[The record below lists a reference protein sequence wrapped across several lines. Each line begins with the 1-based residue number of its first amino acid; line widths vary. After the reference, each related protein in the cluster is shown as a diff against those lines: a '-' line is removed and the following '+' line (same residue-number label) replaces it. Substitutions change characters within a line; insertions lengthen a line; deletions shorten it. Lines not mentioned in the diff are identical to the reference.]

1 MRRISIIAA
10 ALMLSAAGPARAND
24 IEDAILNLTL
34 NCLHGSIWTNLAA
47 DLHPADGVL
56 GHAVA
61 QCEHVLLDYAKRNY
75 PNTDPKKVHDLV
87 MDEARK
93 QADEY
98 MRQSRR

>member
-10 ALMLSAAGPARAND
+10 ALMLYAAPASAND
-24 IEDAILNLTL
+24 IEDAVLNLTV
-34 NCLHGSIWTNLAA
+34 NCLHSSIWTNLAA

-56 GHAVA
+56 GHAA
-61 QCEHVLLDYAKRNY
+61 TICEPVLLDYAKRNY
-75 PNTDPKKVHDLV
+75 PNTDLKNIHEMV

-98 MRQSRR
+98 MRQRRR